1 MLPKLLPTNECL
13 LRITGAALLGLLFAF
28 FAWSSQEK
36 RDQSW
41 DAQLATHS
49 QMQRL
54 AVQQSQQSLRR
65 KALMA
70 ANSVSADPDTLRLIR
85 RIKVLA
91 ERDGLDSQAVITL
104 RAQLESDLRRF
115 WVVLKESGADQL
127 NIHLSPGV
135 VSLLR
140 MHQSVAWG
148 DSMATIRPMAD
159 RVQRTGIPL
168 SGLGAGH
175 YGAGIRAI
183 VPVFAT
189 DYDDE
194 EVIAS
199 IEVGFGLGS
208 GLHQLDEELESGL
221 AVLVNSSAIKDVV
234 LDQPSAG
241 AFRLAG
247 TEWLINSYSRP
258 RILPWLLAGELPT
271 DALQGQ
277 AQRVQVDDRHYLL
290 TPILLRHFSN
300 TDNDAPPHAVMLA
313 SRDITPL
320 WNSYLNGKRLSPLYW
335 GFGYLAA
342 LALMGALMLGTRF
355 VVRRQEQ
362 AWRQSLLEE
371 ADLRE
376 ANRKLSEIIVATQS
390 AYINENNLN
399 QSFDHLLEQI
409 LRVTESQFGFVG
421 QVLRDE
427 HGEPYLKTHA
437 ITNIAWDEDSAA
449 IFRGRGPQGMIFR
462 RLDTLF
468 GQVLVTG
475 EAYLSNDAASDPN
488 NNRLPPGHPPLE
500 TFAGLP
506 IYFGEEMIGMLALA
520 NRSSG
525 YDEQL
530 TAFLAPLLSSL
541 GQLIHALVKDRE
553 ERTTAQ
559 RLEHQRQALRAMNE
573 IAGVPEP
580 DITRQLKQVLELGCR
595 YLGMDM
601 GIVSHIQDEN
611 YRVVA
616 VHSKN
621 GKVTEG
627 QQFPLGT
634 TYCALTL
641 QYQDVLAINDMEQ
654 SPHNDHPC
662 YRTFGLRS
670 YIAVSLQVGDERYG
684 TLNFSSSEPRPH
696 PFDET
701 DLEFVRLLGPWVS
714 EALRRDLMQQ
724 EREQLLARFD
734 KLTTHLPGV
743 IYQYQQDSS
752 GHGWFPYCSQGLEEI
767 CGTSTQQAQQDVE
780 TVLCRIH
787 GDDRQ
792 RVTESIQLSRQM
804 VTEWQDEFRIK
815 HPLFGERWI
824 AAIASP
830 ESLPDGTL
838 IWHGFAADV
847 TQRKQMEMA
856 LELERARLASIIQG
870 ANLGTWEWNVQTGE
884 TVYNQRWHNINGRT
898 PADIQA
904 TTVDV
909 WRELIHHEDRGEAD
923 RLIQAHL
930 NGKLEHIDFRYRVR
944 HKDGHWV
951 WVHDRGQLI
960 SRDANGQPL
969 WASGTCTDITDDMR
983 RDTEI
988 RQARA
993 FLRAV
998 IDAST
1003 EVAVVTTDLEG
1014 SITLFNTG
1022 ACKLLGYNADEMIGK
1037 RTPVSYHLDSELE
1050 RRAQILSTELGYAV
1064 DHREALLANAR
1075 RGKPETLPWTY
1086 INKNGSQ
1093 RLVNLTVTGIRDQNN
1108 ELTGFL
1114 GVATDITELI
1124 QATRE
1129 LQRSEARFRNMV
1141 SNLPGAVYRCAA
1153 DEHWTVTYLSDEIEV
1168 ITGYPA
1174 EDFVNSQVRSYVSII
1189 HPEDTP
1195 RNRGGAANLAQ
1206 GESFELTY
1214 RIVHAQGHEIWVRD
1228 KGRGEYD
1235 SEGQLL
1241 WISGFVWDVTER
1253 YRIEQMKSEF
1263 VSTVSHELRTPLT
1276 AISGALGLIEG
1287 GALGELPAPMH
1298 KMLAIASNNS
1308 RTLTHLVNDLLDLD
1322 KLAVNRMHFD
1332 MQHVPLQPLLEQA
1345 LDANRSYADQFDVTL
1360 RCGQV
1365 DPVLVHADPRRLAQ
1379 VLANYLSN
1387 AAKFSH
1393 QGGTVTLDARY
1404 AEGRVCISVVDEGEG
1419 IPQEAHARLFERF
1432 SQVDSSTTRRR
1443 GGTGLGLA
1451 VTKDLVEHMGGQV
1464 GFESEPGK
1472 GSVFWCELA
1481 AEPTDG
1487 SET

>member
-1 MLPKLLPTNECL
+1 MLPKLLSPNERL
-13 LRITGAALLGLLFAF
+13 LRITGAVLLGLLFAF
-28 FAWSSQEK
+28 FAWSSQVK
-36 RDQSW
+36 RDRSW
-41 DAQLATHS
+41 ETQLATYS

-54 AVQQSQQSLRR
+54 AVQQSQQSIRR

-70 ANSVSADPDTLRLIR
+70 ANSVSADPDTRRLIR

-91 ERDGLDSQAVITL
+91 ERDGLNSPAVITL
-104 RAQLESDLRRF
+104 RAQLESDLRRV
-115 WVVLKESGADQL
+115 WIVLKESGADQL
-127 NIHLSPGV
+127 NVHLSPRV
-135 VSLLR
+135 LNLLR
-140 MHQSVAWG
+140 MHQPDAWS

-159 RVQRTGIPL
+159 QVQRTGIPL
-168 SGLGAGH
+168 SGIGAGR

-183 VPVFAT
+183 VPVFAS
-189 DYDDE
+189 DYSDE
-194 EVIAS
+194 AVIGS

-208 GLHQLDEELESGL
+208 GLHQLDDELKSGL
-221 AVLVNSSAIKDVV
+221 AVLINSSAIKNVV
-234 LDQPSAG
+234 DAQPSAG
-241 AFRLAG
+241 AFTLAG
-247 TEWLINSYSRP
+247 TEWLVSSYSRP
-258 RILPWLLAGELPT
+258 RILPWLLAGELPA

-290 TPILLRHFSN
+290 TPILLQQFSN
-300 TDNDAPPHAVMLA
+300 TENDAPPYAVMLT

-320 WNSYLNGKRLSPLYW
+320 WNNHINGKRLSPLYW

-342 LALMGALMLGTRF
+342 LALMGALMLGTRY
-355 VVRRQEQ
+355 VVQRQEQ
-362 AWRQSLLEE
+362 TWRQSLLEE

-376 ANRKLSEIIVATQS
+376 ANRKLSDIIVATQS
-390 AYINENNLN
+390 AYINETNLN
-399 QSFDHLLEQI
+399 QSFDRLLERI
-409 LRVTESQFGFVG
+409 LEVTDSQFGFVG

-427 HGEPYLKTHA
+427 HSEPYLKVHA
-437 ITNIAWDEDSAA
+437 LSDISWDEASAA
-449 IFRGRGPQGMIFR
+449 AVRMRGPQGMIFR

-541 GQLIHALVKDRE
+541 GQLIHALVKNRQ
-553 ERTTAQ
+553 ERATAQ

-580 DITRQLKQVLELGCR
+580 DITRQLTQVLALGCR

-601 GIVSHIQDEN
+601 GIVSHIQGDD
-611 YRVVA
+611 YQVVA
-616 VHSKN
+616 VHSSD
-621 GKVTEG
+621 GRVTEG
-627 QQFPLGT
+627 EHFPLAT
-634 TYCALTL
+634 TYCWLTL
-641 QYQDVLAINDMEQ
+641 QQQDVLAINDMEN
-654 SPHNDHPC
+654 SPHRGHPC
-662 YRTFGLRS
+662 YQTFGLRS
-670 YIAVSLQVGDERYG
+670 YISVSLQVGDERYG
-684 TLNFSSSEPRPH
+684 TLNFSSAVPRPQ

-714 EALRRDLMQQ
+714 EALRRDRMQC
-724 EREQLLARFD
+724 EREQLLSRFD
-734 KLTTHLPGV
+734 KLTTHLPGI

-752 GHGWFPYCSQGLEEI
+752 GHGWFPFSSPGLEEL
-767 CGTSTQQAQQDVE
+767 CGTSTEQAQQNAE
-780 TVLCRIH
+780 TVLSRIH
-787 GDDRQ
+787 EDDRQ
-792 RVTESIQLSRQM
+792 SVTESIQLSHQM
-804 VTEWQDEFRIK
+804 LTEWQGEFRIE
-815 HPLFGERWI
+815 HPRFGERWI

-830 ESLPDGTL
+830 ESLPDGTH
-838 IWHGFAADV
+838 IWHGFAADI

-856 LELERARLASIIQG
+856 LELERARLASIIRG
-870 ANLGTWEWNVQTGE
+870 ANLGTWEWNLQTGE
-884 TVYNQRWHNINGRT
+884 THYNDRWYEINGHRRET
-898 PADIQA
+898 LQP
-904 TTVDV
+904 TTVDT
-909 WRELIHHEDRGEAD
+909 WRGLIHPHDRAEAD
-923 RLIQAHL
+923 RLMQAHL
-930 NGKLEHIDFRYRVR
+930 DGELDHIDFRYRI
-944 HKDGHWV
+944 HHQNGQWV
-951 WVHDRGQLI
+951 WVRDRGQLI
-960 SRDANGQPL
+960 SRDANGEPL

-988 RQARA
+988 HQARA

-1003 EVAVVTTDLEG
+1003 EVAVITTDLEG

-1022 ACKLLGYNADEMIGK
+1022 ASKLLGYEADEMIGQH
-1037 RTPVSYHLDSELE
+1037 TPISYHLDSELE
-1050 RRAQILSTELGYAV
+1050 RRAQILSAELGHAV

-1086 INKNGSQ
+1086 INKNGNQ

-1114 GVATDITELI
+1114 GVATDITDLI

-1129 LQRSEARFRNMV
+1129 LQRSEARFRDMV

-1153 DEHWTVTYLSDEIEV
+1153 DEHWTITYLSDEIEV
-1168 ITGYPA
+1168 ITGYPTD
-1174 EDFVNSQVRSYVSII
+1174 DFVNSQVRSYLSII
-1189 HPEDTP
+1189 HPDDTP
-1195 RNRGGAANLAQ
+1195 RNQAGAANLALD
-1206 GESFELTY
+1206 ESFELTY
-1214 RIVHAQGHEIWVRD
+1214 RIIHADGREVWVRD

-1235 SEGQLL
+1235 NEGRLL
-1241 WISGFVWDVTER
+1241 WISGFIWDVTER

-1287 GALGELPAPMH
+1287 GALGEIPEPMR
-1298 KMLAIASNNS
+1298 KMLTIASNNG

-1332 MQHVPLQPLLEQA
+1332 MQHLPLQPLLEEA

-1365 DPVLVHADPRRLAQ
+1365 DPVQVHADPRRLAQ

-1393 QGGTVTLDARY
+1393 PGGSVTLDGRY
-1404 AEGRVCISVVDEGEG
+1404 AEGRVRISVTDAGEG
-1419 IPQEAHARLFERF
+1419 IPQEAHSRLFERF
-1432 SQVDSSTTRRR
+1432 AQVDSSTTRRR

-1472 GSVFWCELA
+1472 GSVFWCELT